1 MDDAPI
7 VVGIDGSAP
16 ARAALQWAAAE
27 AAATDVPL
35 LLVSSANAGGI
46 GASSPFVDELRFT
59 ARRNLASA
67 TESVQRE
74 HPDLSV
80 RTEQSSLVAAQA
92 LLGHSGRARMLV
104 LGRRGLGEFT
114 GGLVGS
120 VTSAVV
126 AHARCPVAVI
136 PGPDEAG
143 RGANGPVV
151 VGVDGSRASLHALD
165 VAFEAADRYGVPLVA
180 VHAWSDRDLVDVV
193 AGTPGATWDDVGRQ
207 ESVVLAESL
216 AGRAQ
221 DYPNVEVER
230 VVVRDRPVRHLLER
244 AENARLLVVGSRGRG
259 GFEGMLLGSTSRALL
274 HTTPCPLLVV
284 RQS

>member
-1 MDDAPI
+1 MNDAPI
-7 VVGIDGSAP
+7 VVGVDGSAP
-16 ARAALQWAAAE
+16 ARAALRWAAGE
-27 AAATDVPL
+27 AASTGAPL

-46 GASSPFVDELRFT
+46 GASSPFFDELRFT

-67 TESVQRE
+67 AETVERE
-74 HPDLSV
+74 HPELSV

-92 LLGHSGRARMLV
+92 LLGYSGRARMLV

-126 AHARCPVAVI
+126 AHAHCPVAVI
-136 PGPDEAG
+136 PGPDESG
-143 RGANGPVV
+143 RGADGPVV
-151 VGVDGSRASLHALD
+151 VGVDGSPASLHALD
-165 VAFEAADRYGVPLVA
+165 VAFEAADRYKAPLVA

-193 AGTPGATWDDVGRQ
+193 AGTPGATWEDVDQQ

-216 AGRAQ
+216 AGRTQ
-221 DYPNVEVER
+221 DYPNVDVER

-284 RQS
+284 RRD

>member
-1 MDDAPI
+1 MNDAPI
-7 VVGIDGSAP
+7 VVGVDGSAP
-16 ARAALQWAAAE
+16 ARAALRWAAGE
-27 AAATDVPL
+27 AVSTGVPL

-67 TESVQRE
+67 AETVERE
-74 HPDLSV
+74 HPELSV

-92 LLGHSGRARMLV
+92 LLGYSGRARMLV

-126 AHARCPVAVI
+126 AHAHCPVAVI
-136 PGPDEAG
+136 PGPDESG
-143 RGANGPVV
+143 RGADGPVV
-151 VGVDGSRASLHALD
+151 VGVDGSPASLHALD
-165 VAFEAADRYGVPLVA
+165 VAFEAADRYKAPLVA

-193 AGTPGATWDDVGRQ
+193 AGTPGATWEDVDQQ

-216 AGRAQ
+216 AGRTQ
-221 DYPNVEVER
+221 DYPNVDVER
-230 VVVRDRPVRHLLER
+230 VVVRDRPVRNLLER

-284 RQS
+284 RRD

>member
-1 MDDAPI
+1 MNDAPI
-7 VVGIDGSAP
+7 VVGVDGSAP
-16 ARAALQWAAAE
+16 ARAALRWAAGE
-27 AAATDVPL
+27 AVSTGVPL

-67 TESVQRE
+67 AETVERE
-74 HPDLSV
+74 HPELSV

-92 LLGHSGRARMLV
+92 LLGYSGRARMLV

-126 AHARCPVAVI
+126 AHAHCPVAVI
-136 PGPDEAG
+136 PGPDESG
-143 RGANGPVV
+143 RGADGPVV
-151 VGVDGSRASLHALD
+151 VGVDGSPASLHALD
-165 VAFEAADRYGVPLVA
+165 VAFEAADRYKAPLVA

-193 AGTPGATWDDVGRQ
+193 AGTPGATWEDVDQQ

-216 AGRAQ
+216 AGRTQ
-221 DYPNVEVER
+221 DYPNVDVER

-284 RQS
+284 RRD